1 MNERD
6 RMTVTLEVPAQVYRA
21 VELFA
26 THNHTSVESVMLQ
39 AITNRFGG
47 YATDASLT
55 ESEIRQMVSN
65 MARRLDASQ
74 PDD

>member
-6 RMTVTLEVPAQVYRA
+6 RTSVTLEVPAHVYRA

-39 AITNRFGG
+39 CITNRFGG
-47 YATDASLT
+47 YVTDAPLSET
-55 ESEIRQMVSN
+55 EIRQMVSN
-65 MARRLDASQ
+65 MAKRLDAAPS
-74 PDD
+74 DD